1 MSRRKPKSTPYGMDD
16 RLPIGKYKDELV
28 STVVKDD
35 PQYLCWMWGQDILDF
50 DEEVAQLLEIK
61 R

>member
-1 MSRRKPKSTPYGMDD
+1 MDD